1 MRFKGCRLVEFKTAK
16 VKCKNLLRRVSWI
29 GKAKVWYM
37 PIDKYRG
44 ISLTKEL
51 VGVIENYVKTHPE
64 MGYKSL
70 ADFVTVA
77 IREKCEKLGI
87 FTPEMMGPSL
97 EHFNLDE
104 QGVRIL
110 DRTLGDTASRGSI
123 IDVYFK
129 PENAWCEYCESTDCR
144 HVKFALSLPEVQKI
158 LREKG
163 WELHKKIKET

>member
-1 MRFKGCRLVEFKTAK
+1 
-16 VKCKNLLRRVSWI
+16 
-29 GKAKVWYM
+29 
-37 PIDKYRG
+37 
-44 ISLTKEL
+44 
-51 VGVIENYVKTHPE
+51 

-87 FTPEMMGPSL
+87 FTPEMTGPSL

-110 DRTLGDTASRGSI
+110 DRTLRNGTVRGRI

-129 PENAWCEYCESTDCR
+129 PDKAWCEYCESTRCQ
-144 HVKFALSLPEVQKI
+144 HVKFALGLPEVQKI
-158 LREKG
+158 LKEKG
-163 WELHKKIKET
+163 WKIRHPS